1 MPPVLMVGAAVIGAG
16 AAVAGAVA
24 TSKAAKAQ
32 GQAAASAQK
41 QQELAY
47 NRSQK
52 QAIREAQ
59 IRRAQATASTQSMG
73 ALSSSG
79 FAGGVSSLSSQVGST
94 LGYST
99 QLSGLSKEQSM
110 YQTRAANYGAFADLA
125 FAGSS
130 YANRFVK

>member
-1 MPPVLMVGAAVIGAG
+1 MAVTAIIVGAVAAG
-16 AAVAGAVA
+16 AGAVA
-24 TSKAAKAQ
+24 TNKAAKEQ
-32 GQAAASAQK
+32 RKAAESAQK
-41 QQELAY
+41 QQELSY
-47 NRSQK
+47 SRSQK

-59 IRRAQATASTQSMG
+59 IRRAQATASAQSMG

>member
-1 MPPVLMVGAAVIGAG
+1 MAFTAIIVSAG

-24 TSKAAKAQ
+24 TTKAAQAQ
-32 GQAAASAQK
+32 GRAAASAQK
-41 QQELAY
+41 QQELSY
-47 NRSQK
+47 SRSQK

-59 IRRAQATASTQSMG
+59 IRRAQATASAQSMG

-110 YQTRAANYGAFADLA
+110 YQTRAANYSAFADLA

>member
-1 MPPVLMVGAAVIGAG
+1 MAVTAIIVGAVAAG
-16 AAVAGAVA
+16 AGAVA
-24 TSKAAKAQ
+24 TNKAAKEQ
-32 GQAAASAQK
+32 RKAAESAQK
-41 QQELAY
+41 QQELSY
-47 NRSQK
+47 SRSQK

-59 IRRAQATASTQSMG
+59 IRRAQAAASAQSMG